1 MILEYKKQNVRATT
15 WEGYAG
21 HLKHHFHSLNNL
33 KINRITVA
41 KVEKFISEKQGKV
54 MNLSTLRK
62 IIVTFNQVMKYAVR
76 HRYIDYNPVRDAERP
91 RDQGN
96 EEKKQIK
103 ILIPDEI
110 KDLLSAAT
118 DHKYRTLFK
127 LAIMSEA
134 RQGELLGL
142 KWTDVDWVNNQI
154 HIQRA
159 YNHGKWYKPK
169 SKASNRK
176 IDLGPSMITELKK
189 WKLGCPKTELD
200 LIFPSGAEKPI
211 DQSKMLKNHFFP
223 AKKEIGIENIRF
235 HDLRH
240 TYASLL
246 IEQGENIKYIQSQL
260 GHSSPTVTLNVY
272 AHLMRPCNQES
283 ARKLEKTIFSTTG
296 SKMVVETKKEVTI

>member
-1 MILEYKKQNVRATT
+1 MRN
-15 WEGYAG
+15 W
-21 HLKHHFHSLNNL
+21 
-33 KINRITVA
+33 
-41 KVEKFISEKQGKV
+41 ISG
-54 MNLSTLRK
+54 
-62 IIVTFNQVMKYAVR
+62 
-76 HRYIDYNPVRDAERP
+76 
-91 RDQGN
+91 
-96 EEKKQIK
+96 
-103 ILIPDEI
+103 
-110 KDLLSAAT
+110 
-118 DHKYRTLFK
+118 
-127 LAIMSEA
+127 
-134 RQGELLGL
+134 
-142 KWTDVDWVNNQI
+142 
-154 HIQRA
+154 
-159 YNHGKWYKPK
+159 
-169 SKASNRK
+169 
-176 IDLGPSMITELKK
+176 
-189 WKLGCPKTELD
+189 KTELD